1 MGGNESKTAV
11 KNRNLYINENVYN
24 IVCETVNSTDVKVE
38 VKSEAKNKSEMG
50 DTNISGNVDANI
62 DVTITSEMQAFVKQC
77 VEMKSIIDSVM
88 SQLTKTDDQ
97 FDALMG
103 MQNGLEQEGS
113 ETALQVASK
122 DHTTVEGDN
131 SITNRTDINVE
142 NITKIMATYKF
153 LMYALAENEAIMGNL
168 NITNNVNSNIR
179 FTKGDKM
186 DATIDNNLVS
196 EVMQKA
202 ASDSGMDKKS
212 IEKAKQESTAA
223 AKKTATVAAV
233 TDDVASTIKQISSDV
248 TKMIGEGLG
257 AWFSQNKTIFI
268 VIGAVIAIIFL
279 AIAGILIAKS
289 VSKNKTEQSKVMAQ
303 QQMKMQQMQHMSNW
317 DPNLQMKYYQQ
328 EYQHE
333 RDMQKDM
340 YDYRDHRRDQYFNQ
354 FNTMTDKYIP
364 PRQPQQQI
372 YEEEDYYPSPNMMES
387 EVYYGGGKTEFEDDN
402 EIEALIEP
410 IFVNEKNEIVGVR
423 SKKVVGSYDLYDK
436 YGNKVKFNYELKKFY
451 NVDDIELIND
461 KTEEQLMEGAGV
473 NPGMIKN
480 LVKTGTKF
488 VKKGAK
494 YAKKG
499 VKYVTAHKDQIKKG
513 YKTAKKYGKKGMEF
527 VDKHKGEIKEAGKAV
542 HDVYREFRPSARA
555 LDVSKLTPK
564 QVLQVQQVPQRVVQQ
579 PVKAEQQPTNVGPVN
594 DFDVPI

>member
-24 IVCETVNSTDVKVE
+24 IVCETINSTDVKVE

-50 DTNISGNVDANI
+50 DTNISGNTDSNI
-62 DVTITSEMQAFVKQC
+62 DVTITSEMKAFVRQC

-113 ETALQVASK
+113 ETAAQVASK
-122 DHTTVEGDN
+122 DSTTVEGDN
-131 SITNRTDINVE
+131 SVINRTDINIE

-153 LMYALAENEAIMGNL
+153 LMYALAENQAVMGNL
-168 NITNNVNSNIR
+168 NITNNTNCNIR

-186 DATIDNNLVS
+186 DASIDNNTVS
-196 EVMQKA
+196 EVMQTA
-202 ASDSGMDKKS
+202 ATESGMDKKS
-212 IEKAKQESTAA
+212 IERAQQESTAA
-223 AKKTATVAAV
+223 AKKTATAAAI
-233 TDDVASTIKQISSDV
+233 TDDISSTIKQLSSDV

-268 VIGAVIAIIFL
+268 VIGVVIVAIFL
-279 AIAGILIAKS
+279 SIAGILIFKS
-289 VSKNKTEQSKVMAQ
+289 VSKNKSEQQMIQAQ
-303 QQMKMQQMQHMSNW
+303 QQMRLQQMQHMSNW
-317 DPNLQMKYYQQ
+317 KPEQQMQFYQQ
-328 EYQHE
+328 QNQHE
-333 RDMQKDM
+333 RQMQQDNF
-340 YDYRDHRRDQYFNQ
+340 DYRNQRRNQYMNQ
-354 FNTMTDKYIP
+354 FNSMTDKYIP
-364 PRQPQQQI
+364 VRQPQQIPQQE
-372 YEEEDYYPSPNMMES
+372 YYQEEEVQYPSYPNQTSVPNMMES

-402 EIEALIEP
+402 EIERLIEP
-410 IFVNEKNEIVGVR
+410 IVLNEHNEIVGVR

-451 NVDDIELIND
+451 NIDDIELIND
-461 KTEEQLMEGAGV
+461 KTEEQLMEGAGI
-473 NPGMIKN
+473 NPAMIKN
-480 LVKTGTKF
+480 LVSTGTKF

-499 VKYVTAHKDQIKKG
+499 VKYVAAHKDQIKQG
-513 YKTAKKYGKKGMEF
+513 YKTAKKYGKKGLQF
-527 VDKHKGEIKEAGKAV
+527 VDKHKNEFKEAGRAV
-542 HDVYREFRPSARA
+542 HDVYREIR
-555 LDVSKLTPK
+555 PK
-564 QVLQVQQVPQRVVQQ
+564 QVQPQQPQRVVQQ